1 MMGLEIKI
9 AKKKDYVYSVEL
21 KGPIDSKTYPELE
34 QELNE
39 ITNENTKAVI
49 LDMSGVDYVS
59 SMGIKVVITAKRALE
74 RKKASFAMTNLQPQV
89 EKVFDM
95 LKILPMFDIF
105 DDANEADK
113 YIDQIIKDEIK
124 KRSA

>member
-1 MMGLEIKI
+1 MGLEVKI
-9 AKKKDYVYSVEL
+9 TKKKDYVYSVEL
-21 KGPIDSKTYPELE
+21 KGPIDSKTYQELE

-59 SMGIKVVITAKRALE
+59 SMGVKVVITAKKSLE
-74 RKKASFAMTNLQPQV
+74 RKKASFAMVDLQPQV
-89 EKVFDM
+89 KKVFDM

-105 DDANEADK
+105 DDAPEADK

-124 KRSA
+124 KQST

>member
-1 MMGLEIKI
+1 MGLEVKI
-9 AKKKDYVYSVEL
+9 TKKKDYVYSVEL
-21 KGPIDSKTYPELE
+21 KGPIDSKTYQELE

-49 LDMSGVDYVS
+49 LDMSGVDYES
-59 SMGIKVVITAKRALE
+59 SMGVKVVITAKKSLE
-74 RKKASFAMTNLQPQV
+74 RKKASFAMVDLQPQV
-89 EKVFDM
+89 KKVFDM

-105 DDANEADK
+105 DDAPEADK

-124 KRSA
+124 KQST

>member
-1 MMGLEIKI
+1 MGLEVKI
-9 AKKKDYVYSVEL
+9 TKKKDYVYSVEL
-21 KGPIDSKTYPELE
+21 KGPIDSKTYQELE

-39 ITNENTKAVI
+39 ITNESTKAVI

-59 SMGIKVVITAKRALE
+59 SMGVKVVITAKKSLE
-74 RKKASFAMTNLQPQV
+74 RKKASFAMVDLQPQV
-89 EKVFDM
+89 KKVFDM

-105 DDANEADK
+105 DDAPEADK

-124 KRSA
+124 KQST

>member
-1 MMGLEIKI
+1 MALDIKI
-9 AKKKDYVYSVEL
+9 IKKKDYVYSVEL
-21 KGPIDSKTYPELE
+21 KGPIDSKTYQELE

-59 SMGIKVVITAKRALE
+59 SMGVKVVITAKKSLE
-74 RKKASFAMTNLQPQV
+74 RKKASFAMVDLQPQV
-89 EKVFDM
+89 KKVFDM

-105 DDANEADK
+105 DDAPEADK

-124 KRSA
+124 KQST